1 MSMLGEDGKYLNFI
15 KRIYPK
21 MSIFH
26 ISKKKFTYNC
36 EKRFVDNS
44 ASTNNKVLGVYNI
57 NDEVLTGENE
67 KKFNKL
73 LKEKLPKYD
82 LVIVSDYGHG
92 LSQVRVLI

>member
-1 MSMLGEDGKYLNFI
+1 M
-15 KRIYPK
+15 
-21 MSIFH
+21 
-26 ISKKKFTYNC
+26 KK
-36 EKRFVDNS
+36 FVDNS

-82 LVIVSDYGHG
+82 LNCFRLWTRFYLKSEC
-92 LSQVRVLI
+92 